1 MNTKIK
7 YRPEIDGLRAIAVF
21 AVIFYH
27 SEAELFDSYFFP
39 GGFIGV
45 DIFFVISGYLITS
58 LILKELK
65 FTNNFSFKNFYER
78 RTRRIIPALLTVI
91 LFSLPVGWFY
101 LLPIDIIEF
110 SKSILYSIGFSSN
123 YFFYFSDIEYNA
135 LDSLFKPF
143 LHTWSL
149 SVEEQYYILFPVTL
163 LLIFKFFRKFLLTFL
178 FIILIGSL
186 ILANLT
192 GPENFSLNFYSIHTR
207 IWQLISGSILAYI
220 EISKNYRSN
229 NNSLNEF
236 LPILGLI
243 FIFYSFFFYNDKI
256 LHPSFTTILPIIGV
270 CLVIWF
276 SNEGGIVT
284 KILSSKYFVGTGLI
298 SYSLYLW
305 HFPIF
310 SFAKIIEFTE
320 GDLLKKAF
328 LIILT
333 IIVSKISFKFIE
345 QRFRNRN
352 ITSLKTLI
360 YSIIFSLGLILIFNV
375 AILQNNGFKD
385 RLPKILQQSSGTEF
399 IWKTLKNEKGETCW
413 KKVDD
418 YCIFNPDGKKKAIII
433 GDSQVGSIAPNLKDR
448 LIAEDYRVK
457 IILFGGCWYLPDFT
471 KFESTGEIDD
481 SCDSKTQNK
490 IREILLS
497 STNETIII
505 GGRLPL
511 YLSKKY
517 FDNEEGGEE
526 RRLMGSDFGYF
537 KSLNNSLTVKKTIRN
552 SLNELLEKGHKVVLI
567 YPIPEVGWHVPKKI
581 NSNWKNRFFNNE
593 YEKDITTS
601 FEVFKKRTKESFD
614 LLDSINHTNLS
625 KVYPHKLFCNNP
637 IKDRCITHDNRFI
650 FYADDDHPSKIGAKM
665 INNLILDKIL

>member
-243 FIFYSFFFYNDKI
+243 FIFYFFFFYNDKI

-537 KSLNNSLTVKKTIRN
+537 KSLNNSLTIKK
-552 SLNELLEKGHKVVLI
+552 
-567 YPIPEVGWHVPKKI
+567 P
-581 NSNWKNRFFNNE
+581 
-593 YEKDITTS
+593 
-601 FEVFKKRTKESFD
+601 
-614 LLDSINHTNLS
+614 
-625 KVYPHKLFCNNP
+625 
-637 IKDRCITHDNRFI
+637 
-650 FYADDDHPSKIGAKM
+650 
-665 INNLILDKIL
+665 